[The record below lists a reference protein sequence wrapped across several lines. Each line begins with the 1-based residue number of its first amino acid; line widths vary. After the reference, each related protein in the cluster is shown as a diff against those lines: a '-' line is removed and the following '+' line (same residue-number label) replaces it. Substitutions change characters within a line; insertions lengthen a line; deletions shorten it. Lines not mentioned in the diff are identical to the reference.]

1 MTSRAVLLSAKR
13 ANLVGCEATQ
23 ADRNLLDSSMSA
35 LFKIMPKKIS
45 SNAAFCSKNHQ
56 FLSLIKTC
64 SIACL
69 PKKNLVFIQ
78 KTLVSRTL
86 FLPHSICQISCRLSN
101 GFNDTHAKLIN

>member
-1 MTSRAVLLSAKR
+1 MNSRAVLLSAKI

-23 ADRNLLDSSMSA
+23 ADMDLLKSSMIDP
-35 LFKIMPKKIS
+35 FKIMPKKIS
-45 SNAAFCSKNHQ
+45 GHAAFCSKNHQ
-56 FLSLIKTC
+56 FISLIKTC

-78 KTLVSRTL
+78 KILVSRTL

-101 GFNDTHAKLIN
+101 GFNDTHAKLID

>member
-35 LFKIMPKKIS
+35 LFKIIPIKIS
-45 SNAAFCSKNHQ
+45 SHTVFCSKDHQ

-64 SIACL
+64 SVACL
-69 PKKNLVFIQ
+69 PKKNPPFIQ
-78 KTLVSRTL
+78 KTLVNRTL
-86 FLPHSICQISCRLSN
+86 FLLHSIYKISCRLSN
-101 GFNDTHAKLIN
+101 GFNDTHEKFIN

>member
-1 MTSRAVLLSAKR
+1 MNSRAVLLSAKR

-23 ADRNLLDSSMSA
+23 ANMDLLNSSMIDS
-35 LFKIMPKKIS
+35 FKTMPKKIS
-45 SNAAFCSKNHQ
+45 SHAAFCSKNHQ

-69 PKKNLVFIQ
+69 PKSNLVFIQ
-78 KTLVSRTL
+78 KILVSRTL

-101 GFNDTHAKLIN
+101 GFNDTHARLIN